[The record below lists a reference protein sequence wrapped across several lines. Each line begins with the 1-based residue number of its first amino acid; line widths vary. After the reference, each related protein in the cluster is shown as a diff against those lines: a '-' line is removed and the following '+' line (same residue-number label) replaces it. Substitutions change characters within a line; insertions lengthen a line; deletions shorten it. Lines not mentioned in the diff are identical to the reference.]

1 MKKLT
6 IVIFGLSITSSWG
19 NGHATTFRSLVKA
32 LAKRGHTISFFEKDV
47 PWYAAHRDL
56 AKPPFCQTHLYKNV
70 EEVDHYKDVLA
81 GADLIILGSYV
92 ADAKAIA
99 DKIIAVEPPCFAF
112 YDIDTPVTLAKLDN
126 NDYEYLH
133 PEMIPQ
139 FDLYLSFTGGPILN
153 RLEKEYG
160 AQKARPLYCSVDP
173 LLYHGNA
180 DSTPK
185 KYTLGYL
192 GTYSDDR
199 QPTVNN
205 LLIETAKKLPE
216 QKFVVAGAQYPS
228 DIDWPE
234 NTETIEHIPP
244 HRHNHFYNSQQF
256 TLNVTRRDMI
266 NAGYS
271 PSVRLF
277 EAGACATPII
287 SDYWDGLNS
296 FFNIGEEILVAKN
309 SAEVMEYLHMPE
321 SERLAIGERIRKKVL
336 NHHTSAHRAAEIEN
350 YWLEII
356 APAMVVNV

>member
-1 MKKLT
+1 MKKLN

-32 LAKRGHTISFFEKDV
+32 LAKRDHKVTFFEKDV

-56 AKPPFCQTHLYKNV
+56 ATPPFCQTILYKSADEINHH
-70 EEVDHYKDVLA
+70 EEIVA
-81 GADLIILGSYV
+81 GADLVILGSYV
-92 ADAKAIA
+92 ADAKAITEKVTA
-99 DKIIAVEPPCFAF
+99 LDPACFAF
-112 YDIDTPVTLAKLDN
+112 YDIDTPVTLAKLAN
-126 NDYEYLH
+126 NNYEYLH
-133 PEMIPQ
+133 PEMIPE
-139 FDLYLSFTGGPILN
+139 FDLYLSFTGGPILTK
-153 RLEKEYG
+153 LEKEYG

-173 LLYHGNA
+173 VLYFPQPNSRTA
-180 DSTPK
+180 
-185 KYTLGYL
+185 KYELGYL

-205 LLIETAKKLPE
+205 LLIETAKKLPGK
-216 QKFVVAGAQYPS
+216 KFVVAGAQYPES
-228 DIDWPE
+228 IFWPE
-234 NTETIEHIPP
+234 NTEVIEHIPP
-244 HRHNHFYNSQQF
+244 QQHCQFYNAQKF

-266 NAGYS
+266 SAGYS

-296 FFNIGEEILVAKN
+296 FFKIGEEILVAKN

-321 SERLAIGERIRKKVL
+321 DQRIAIGERMHKKVM
-336 NHHTSAHRAAEIEN
+336 NHHTSTHRAIEIEN
-350 YWLEII
+350 YWMEVI

>member
-1 MKKLT
+1 MKKLN

-19 NGHATTFRSLVKA
+19 NGHATTYRSLVKA
-32 LAKRGHTISFFEKDV
+32 LAKRGHKTTFFEKNV

-56 AKPPFCQTHLYKNV
+56 ARPPFCETILYKNV
-70 EEVDHYKDVLA
+70 DEIDHQKDILA
-81 GADLIILGSYV
+81 NADLIILGSYV

-99 DKIIAVEPPCFAF
+99 EKIISVDPACFAF
-112 YDIDTPVTLAKLDN
+112 YDIDTPVTLAKLAN

-133 PEMIPQ
+133 PDMIPK

-153 RLEKEYG
+153 KLEKEYG

-173 LLYHGNA
+173 LLYYSHA
-180 DSTPK
+180 DSTAT
-185 KYTLGYL
+185 KYALGYL

-199 QPTVNN
+199 QPTVNS
-205 LLIETAKKLPE
+205 LLIEAAKKLPE
-216 QKFVVAGAQYPS
+216 KQFVVAGAQYP
-228 DIDWPE
+228 DTIVWPE
-234 NTETIEHIPP
+234 NTEIIEHIPP
-244 HRHNHFYNSQQF
+244 HQHCHFYNSQQF

-266 NAGYS
+266 TAGYS

-296 FFNIGEEILVAKN
+296 FFNIGEEILVARN

-321 SERLAIGERIRKKVL
+321 DERVAIGERIRKKVL
-336 NHHTSAHRAAEIEN
+336 SHHTSAHRAAEIEN